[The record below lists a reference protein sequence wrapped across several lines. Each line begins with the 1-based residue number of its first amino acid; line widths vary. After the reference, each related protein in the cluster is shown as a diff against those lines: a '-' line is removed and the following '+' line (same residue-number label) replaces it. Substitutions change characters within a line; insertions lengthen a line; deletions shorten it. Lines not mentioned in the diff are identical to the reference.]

1 MLTAVMNAGKSAFYR
16 KEQAGYPQLDKRA
29 LPLLELCPDVVISHL
44 LWYNTLAVY
53 NDDTL
58 FGPTEGS

>member
-1 MLTAVMNAGKSAFYR
+1 MGREKPAVRQRLGGR
-16 KEQAGYPQLDKRA
+16 T
-29 LPLLELCPDVVISHL
+29 LLELELRRDVVISHL

-58 FGPTEGS
+58 FGPAEGS